1 MLLTLTHEGRTTL
14 NATAEDALELGYPA
28 AIIGAAVKAAAQSE
42 VTRTAEKYRAML
54 AMQSAGKLDEHR
66 IKEEIASDPDAA
78 SAAELDLLEREAT
91 ARGTDRDGLI
101 VQIAA
106 KAVADRQTALLIGV
120 IEAETNAAIMAIPD
134 DADDIET
141 LVADVLAAA
150 KAEAET
156 EAQAALASASG
167 G

>member
-1 MLLTLTHEGRTTL
+1 
-14 NATAEDALELGYPA
+14 
-28 AIIGAAVKAAAQSE
+28 
-42 VTRTAEKYRAML
+42 ML

-66 IKEEIASDPDAA
+66 IKEEIAGDPDAA

-101 VQIAA
+101 VQITA
-106 KAVADRQTALLIGV
+106 KAVADRQTTLLIGV

-134 DADDIET
+134 DANDIEA
-141 LVADVLAAA
+141 LVADVLTAA

-156 EAQAALASASG
+156 EAQAALDSAASG
-167 G
+167 